1 MRVAIIGA
9 GALGGVIGFALVEMA
24 EVVLVDAWAEHVA
37 VINANGLSCERNGVA
52 TTRLVRA
59 VSDPRAAHPAEVAL
73 VLVKASQTPWAA
85 EACQQALTPTGVAYT
100 LQNGLGNL
108 EVLASVLGAGRVGQ
122 GVTALGGTLLG
133 PGRVRHAGTGPTSL
147 STAPDPQRAAAL
159 AALLMASDLP
169 TTVSANVE
177 ALVWG
182 KLVVN
187 VGLNALTA
195 LLRVPNGVLAV
206 TPAARVLVALA
217 VDEAVAVAAARGV
230 TLPYAD
236 PVAHVLAIAAATGA
250 NRSSMLQDTLRG
262 TATEIATINGALV
275 REGVRLGV
283 PTPFNATLTAL
294 VEVLEATAGQRLALE
309 RLSSL

>member
-9 GALGGVIGFALVEMA
+9 GALGGVIGFALAEVT
-24 EVVLVDAWAEHVA
+24 EVVLVDAWAEHVTT
-37 VINANGLSCERNGVA
+37 INTNGLSCERNGVA

-59 VSDPRAAHPAEVAL
+59 VSDPSAAHPAEVAL
-73 VLVKASQTPWAA
+73 VLVKASQMPWAT

-108 EVLASVLGAGRVGQ
+108 EVLASGLGVGRVGQ

-147 STAPDPQRAAAL
+147 SIAPDPQRAAAL
-159 AALLMASDLP
+159 ATLLTASGLP

-195 LLRVPNGVLAV
+195 LLRVPNGVLAA
-206 TPAARVLVALA
+206 TPTARALVALA

-230 TLPYAD
+230 MLPYAD

-262 TATEIATINGALV
+262 TTTEIATINGALV

-283 PTPFNATLTAL
+283 PTPFNAMLTAL

-309 RLSSL
+309 RR